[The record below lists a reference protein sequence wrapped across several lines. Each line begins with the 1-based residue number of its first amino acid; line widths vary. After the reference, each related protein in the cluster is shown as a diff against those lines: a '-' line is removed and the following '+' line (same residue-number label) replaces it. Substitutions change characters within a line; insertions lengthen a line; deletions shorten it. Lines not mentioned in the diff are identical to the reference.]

1 MELELTPDAAI
12 GIVIDPETN
21 STLNG
26 SGLGNLLMTYNTKG
40 SFNMWGDFIAT
51 EGVYNFRNLG
61 VLDKKFSLR
70 PGGTVVWEGD
80 PLGAQMDFE
89 AVYAVPGGANPA
101 LLLDNPDFNRKIP
114 TDVRIRLQGDLLRPD
129 DPTFEIDF
137 PTTGGAVVTEL
148 QYRLNDPQ
156 RSQLQALSLLSQG
169 IFISDVGVSMQGLA
183 NNLYEKASDV
193 FSSLLDENNEK
204 LKVGV
209 NYLQGDKSSPVDL
222 VSEDRLGLTLSTQI
236 SDRILING
244 KIGVPVGGVEETLIV
259 GNVQID
265 FILNEEGTL
274 KAKVFNKENEFRFFG
289 DQLGYTQGMG
299 LNYQVDFDTFS
310 ELLNK
315 IVKGAQENKQPT
327 PTTFQE
333 AGVNIVPKNN

>member
-1 MELELTPDAAI
+1 
-12 GIVIDPETN
+12 
-21 STLNG
+21 
-26 SGLGNLLMTYNTKG
+26 
-40 SFNMWGDFIAT
+40 
-51 EGVYNFRNLG
+51 
-61 VLDKKFSLR
+61 
-70 PGGTVVWEGD
+70 
-80 PLGAQMDFE
+80 
-89 AVYAVPGGANPA
+89 
-101 LLLDNPDFNRKIP
+101 
-114 TDVRIRLQGDLLRPD
+114 
-129 DPTFEIDF
+129 
-137 PTTGGAVVTEL
+137 
-148 QYRLNDPQ
+148 
-156 RSQLQALSLLSQG
+156 LQALSLLSQG

-289 DQLGYTQGMG
+289 NQLGYTQGMG